1 MNEFLIGGV
10 FKALKERGKTTD
22 VYFSE
27 NLFEYGYCK
36 NLEGE
41 LAVLIGPARTLP
53 VDEPTARAIAERS
66 PAQKEQYIDVIKYIS
81 SLGLMQVKRFLH
93 IMIVIHEALNGFAD
107 FENCNLGLVP
117 AGTGNDFAAAAKIP
131 ADTDK
136 ALDLI
141 LHTSPKPTDFMQM
154 EGVRGI
160 NVIGTGIDVE
170 ILKRCRAS
178 KWLRGKLQYVI
189 SLVISLFKYK
199 NYKMR
204 TVCNGT
210 EKNYSALIAC
220 IGNGRQIGGG
230 IRMCPEAV
238 LDDGLLDFVVC
249 NDVKKTHIPA
259 AFIKLMKGKI
269 LQESFTDFTR
279 CERVEVYPEQRLTV
293 QVDGE
298 LYDDI
303 PFKVEVVRNKLKM
316 YRG

>member
-1 MNEFLIGGV
+1 MQRGGKGSRAKSMYNVIVNPLSGGGKRKKLIARVEELFRRSGRDFRIFETEKRGQASFLAHELTKEGACDLIVVGGD
-10 FKALKERGKTTD
+10 G
-22 VYFSE
+22 
-27 NLFEYGYCK
+27 
-36 NLEGE
+36 
-41 LAVLIGPARTLP
+41 TL
-53 VDEPTARAIAERS
+53 
-66 PAQKEQYIDVIKYIS
+66 
-81 SLGLMQVKRFLH
+81 
-93 IMIVIHEALNGFAD
+93 HEALNGFAD
-107 FENCNLGLVP
+107 FENCNLGLIP

-131 ADTDK
+131 ADPER
-136 ALDLI
+136 AVGLI
-141 LHTSPKPTDFMQM
+141 LNTRPKPTDFMQM

-178 KWLRGKLQYVI
+178 RWLRGKLQYVI

-204 TVCNGT
+204 TVCNGK

-230 IRMCPEAV
+230 IRMCPEAA

-249 NDVKKTHIPA
+249 DDVKKTHIPA

-269 LQESFTDFTR
+269 LQESFTDFAQ
-279 CERVEVYPEQRLTV
+279 CERVEVFPEKKLTV

-298 LYDDI
+298 LYDDL
-303 PFKVEVVRNKLKM
+303 PFKVEVVKGKLKM